1 MSIAASAVTNM
12 ASGVKA
18 AANRYVAALLPQDC
32 FLCAAPS
39 GKSLLCAA
47 CTASLP
53 RLTME
58 RCPVCALPTPDSNIC
73 GACLGHAP
81 HFDATQA
88 VFRYEFPVDSLIQ
101 ALKYAHRLA
110 SADFLGRELAQM
122 AAPLR
127 PDLILPVPLSQARL
141 AQRGFNQA
149 VEIARPLSRA
159 LGVALA
165 ITHLHRCRDTA
176 PQASLP
182 WKERAKNIRHA
193 FECEIDLTGKT
204 VLLID
209 DVMTTGAT
217 LDELARTLKAHGA
230 IRVEN
235 LVLAR
240 ALKS

>member
-149 VEIARPLSRA
+149 VEIAAGNHSSAPLPRHRAASQPALEGAGKKHPSRLRMRNRPDRQNRA
-159 LGVALA
+159 AD
-165 ITHLHRCRDTA
+165 R
-176 PQASLP
+176 
-182 WKERAKNIRHA
+182 
-193 FECEIDLTGKT
+193 
-204 VLLID
+204 
-209 DVMTTGAT
+209 
-217 LDELARTLKAHGA
+217 
-230 IRVEN
+230 
-235 LVLAR
+235 
-240 ALKS
+240 

>member
-1 MSIAASAVTNM
+1 
-12 ASGVKA
+12 
-18 AANRYVAALLPQDC
+18 LPQDC

-39 GKSLLCAA
+39 GESLLCSA

-53 RLTME
+53 GLTVE
-58 RCPVCALPTPDSNIC
+58 RCPVCALPTPDSSIC
-73 GACLGHAP
+73 GACLKHAP

-110 SADFLGRELAQM
+110 SADFLGKALAQITL
-122 AAPLR
+122 PRRL
-127 PDLILPVPLSQARL
+127 DLILPVPLSQARL
-141 AQRGFNQA
+141 AERGFNQA

-165 ITHLHRCRDTA
+165 ITHVHRRRDTT
-176 PQASLP
+176 PQARLP

-230 IRVEN
+230 ARVEN